1 MSLVRNA
8 TILLVAIASA
18 MGASWA
24 LPANSGPD
32 WSMTSKSQV
41 RAVEMRSASGKITS
55 VSRSSFTLRTM
66 QTDQKNPGARFLLGQ
81 QPGAVMTFVIDQ
93 NTAIDGKL
101 EVGKTANV
109 AYRQDANGD
118 NVAVS
123 VRVTPES

>member
-1 MSLVRNA
+1 
-8 TILLVAIASA
+8 
-18 MGASWA
+18 
-24 LPANSGPD
+24 
-32 WSMTSKSQV
+32 
-41 RAVEMRSASGKITS
+41 
-55 VSRSSFTLRTM
+55 
-66 QTDQKNPGARFLLGQ
+66 
-81 QPGAVMTFVIDQ
+81 MTFVIDQ